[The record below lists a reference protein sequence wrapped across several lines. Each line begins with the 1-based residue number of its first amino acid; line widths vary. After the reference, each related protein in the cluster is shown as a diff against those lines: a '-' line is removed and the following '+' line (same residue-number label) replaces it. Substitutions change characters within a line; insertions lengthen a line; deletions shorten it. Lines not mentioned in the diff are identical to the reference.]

1 MLNIIGAIISG
12 LIIGALARYFY
23 PGPVPMGW
31 IATILLGIGGSL
43 VAGLVTSRGGRDF
56 SRAGCLAS
64 IVGAVVLI
72 FLGRLLH
79 INF

>member
-12 LIIGALARYFY
+12 LVIGVLARFLY
-23 PGPVPMGW
+23 PGAVEMGW
-31 IATILLGIGGSL
+31 ISTILLGIAGSL
-43 VAGLVTSRGGRDF
+43 VAGLVTSRGRADF

-64 IVGAVVLI
+64 VIGAIVLI
-72 FLGRLLH
+72 FLSRLLG